1 MSISR
6 EQAAALLEPIL
17 RDAESNKNQYTS
29 DLTSLPAMEKL
40 LVDYGELFIKEVQ
53 DNLNRLGKVDR
64 GGLGTS
70 IEQGDVI
77 QTGTKYELTIG
88 YPRNSDAAEYY
99 DYQNKGVKGLVSG
112 QPSDSP
118 YQFRTK
124 KIHPKM
130 ARAILGWL
138 QRGNASQRNEDQRT
152 DLSALQTKRTSF
164 KDLSPTIG
172 LAYIVALRIKNK
184 GIDKSSYFDDAIR
197 SVFGSEFARSVSI
210 VIGKDMSLYIRNGNY

>member
-17 RDAESNKNQYTS
+17 KDAESNKNQYTS
-29 DLTSLPAMEKL
+29 DVASLPAMERF
-40 LVDYGELFIKEVQ
+40 LVAYGDRFIQEVE
-53 DNLNRLGKVDR
+53 DNLNRLGKIDTGALSR
-64 GGLGTS
+64 DIT
-70 IEQGDVI
+70 QGDVI

-88 YPRNSDAAEYY
+88 YPRGSDAAEYY
-99 DYQNKGVKGLVSG
+99 DYQNKGVKGLKSG

-130 ARAILGWL
+130 AESILGWL
-138 QRGNASQRNEDQRT
+138 KRGNASQRNEDQRT

-164 KDLSPTIG
+164 KDLSPNMG
-172 LAYIVALRIKNK
+172 LAYVVALRIKNK

-210 VIGKDMSLYIRNGNY
+210 VIGQDMSLYIRNGNY

>member
-6 EQAAALLEPIL
+6 EQAAALTEPIL
-17 RDAESNKNQYTS
+17 RDAESNKNQYTT
-29 DLTSLPAMEKL
+29 DATSLPAMERL
-40 LVDYGELFIKEVQ
+40 LLSFGERFIKEVQ
-53 DNLNRLGKVDR
+53 DNLDRLGKADT
-64 GGLGTS
+64 GALGKS
-70 IEQGDVI
+70 IEQGDII

-152 DLSALQTKRTSF
+152 GLSALQTKRTSF